1 MDGGRRARTAGSSSV
16 GCHPGHQVS
25 LNDDFSNLYSAILA
39 LMLRRDRPQMRAHR
53 PTLPRAFFSAFLMY
67 CCSTLTV
74 ISLSTSGSG
83 FSRSIENGAFGA
95 AGCNTSGGRFSTWIQ
110 LSRLV

>member
-1 MDGGRRARTAGSSSV
+1 MNVGRRVRTAGSSSV

-39 LMLRRDRPQMRAHR
+39 LMLRRDRPQMRAQR

-67 CCSTLTV
+67 CCSTFTV
-74 ISLSTSGSG
+74 TSLSRSGSG
-83 FSRSIENGAFGA
+83 LSRSIENGVFGA
-95 AGCNTSGGRFSTWIQ
+95 TGCNTSAGRFSDWML
-110 LSRLV
+110 LSRDV